1 MASEK
6 RSLKLKLAR
15 IARYPAPVRL
25 ALFILALLLLWLPIA
40 APIEWLVDDQ
50 NLVSILTIPLLY
62 GEFIFLLRVWRKYV
76 YRETKLLQDYGLE
89 KSWTNGKELLV
100 GIATGTTAFFCMF
113 LIEGWLGWL
122 LWQKPQIFLPQLII
136 EGLVV
141 ALGYGLAEEL
151 LFRGW
156 LLDELQR
163 DYRPRVAL
171 WVDALVFALLHFIKP
186 LPEIVRTMPQFAGLV
201 LLGLALVWAKRAGGD
216 RLGLPIGL
224 HAGLVWGI
232 YIINVGQIVQ
242 YSGQIPA
249 WVTGIDQN
257 PLAGLMGLLFLGLIA
272 LWLRISPN
280 SRHSAE

>member
-1 MASEK
+1 MASE
-6 RSLKLKLAR
+6 RSLKVKLAR

-62 GEFIFLLRVWRKYV
+62 AEFIFLLRVWGKYV
-76 YRETKLLQDYGLE
+76 YREPKLLRRYGLE
-89 KSWTNGKELLV
+89 KSWLNSKELLLGLST
-100 GIATGTTAFFCMF
+100 GITAILCMF

-122 LWQKPQIFLPQLII
+122 LWQKPQIFLPRLII

-163 DYRPRVAL
+163 DYTPRVAL

-224 HAGLVWGI
+224 HAGLVWGN
-232 YIINVGQIVQ
+232 YIINVGQLVH
-242 YSGQIPA
+242 YSGQIPV

-257 PLAGLMGLLFLGLIA
+257 PLAGMMGLLFLGLIA
-272 LWLRISPN
+272 LWLCSAN
-280 SRHSAE
+280 SSNSAK

>member
-1 MASEK
+1 M
-6 RSLKLKLAR
+6 SLKVKLAR
-15 IARYPAPVRL
+15 IIRYPAPMRL
-25 ALFILALLLLWLPIA
+25 TLFILALLLLWLPIA

-62 GEFIFLLRVWRKYV
+62 GEFIFLLRVWGKYV
-76 YRETKLLQDYGLE
+76 YREPKLLQRYGLE
-89 KSWTNGKELLV
+89 KSWLNGKQLLV
-100 GIATGTTAFFCMF
+100 GVSTGITAILCMF

-122 LWQKPQIFLPQLII
+122 WWKSPQIFFPRLII

-163 DYRPRVAL
+163 DYPPRVAL
-171 WVDALVFALLHFIKP
+171 WANALVFAILHFIKP

-224 HAGLVWGI
+224 HAGLVGGN
-232 YIINVGQIVQ
+232 YIINVGQLVH
-242 YSGQIPA
+242 YSGRIPV
-249 WVTGIDQN
+249 WVTGIDRN
-257 PLAGLMGLLFLGLIA
+257 PLAGMMGLLFLGLIA
-272 LWLRISPN
+272 LWFCRFAN
-280 SRHSAE
+280 SRNSAE